1 MMESVYEALII
12 TFGVIVAQVLI
23 AWRTN
28 NVMKFRL
35 NIIEKKQDKHNSF
48 IERLT
53 IAEVNIKN
61 LEREVQK

>member
-1 MMESVYEALII
+1 MMESVYEPLII